1 METRA
6 SRRSGAVAAAAEAEW
21 TAMLAELIEWKEENG
36 GSMASL
42 TDEDGGSKK
51 RGSKKP
57 KISKLGRWVAEMRK
71 EKKEG
76 RLSKDKEDKLNE
88 IGFEWG
94 GGEEGETMDASKIA
108 TAEGESSTDN
118 VADGEG
124 EAKNQKKRRRNPSR
138 NAKKLHNDFIEEAF
152 FQGELTQEG
161 GDTAK
166 SRGDADG
173 AKRKAKK
180 RKVGDQQWEQKFEE
194 LVRFKA
200 QYGHFRIPVKEMPLL
215 KYWAQNQKITYR
227 KGKLSEERRV
237 RLESVGF
244 HWGKQRKGDTPQK
257 GSDRQAVAAK
267 TPSAAHGRLTS
278 ASGAKVGGEAEG
290 DGSSGD
296 EDEEYED
303 EDEEQQ
309 EVATTDTSAAS
320 SKKKA
325 AKEGNVTTSSSSSSS
340 SSASSSSTAT
350 TPSNGASNA
359 AARGAANPSPMY
371 GQPKPSILTTVAT
384 HSNPSYIHPPTT
396 SQFGSGKDRRM
407 YPPPPYPGGPSRSMD
422 GPSMQTAVVAG
433 SNMNGPAA
441 PMVDRFLTVREA
453 REYIFSRIEVLE
465 RRQEETHR
473 HMLELRQ
480 AFKGMERFIMQH
492 FAREREMAER
502 TRSMWAPAAQPLYGH
517 ETQPPSMAAG
527 IGGQGYP
534 AYPTGGPV
542 AAGYPYYPQQAQPH
556 PQQQPPIDP
565 TKERERMVNAGYLPP
580 QQHQPHTAP
589 YPYSYPPPAGVGAPM
604 MMSRTAS
611 SENPYARH
619 VTSPSPSNNAFARS
633 PTAAAGPTSS
643 SPSSLSHLN
652 AALGALTQSPPP
664 TPAAPSPPMGVSSQN
679 MHGAPHM
686 SPALGP
692 SGAYTGVLPHSA
704 HNPYQSLSPH
714 AGHPQARSQQP
725 HHHALPPHHATS
737 TSASTMPASHQP
749 GFYPPP
755 HRASPVIGSPMPG
768 GCSPEAVQTPEAHG
782 LHFPRTPN
790 APSVTSVTPIPPS
803 IVHQYPPP
811 EEVAPTLSPPRPRL
825 GDFTL
830 SGLDPVGAAFP
841 FLDEN
846 DEDDGSGGGGGGT
859 SAVSGAALS
868 RLDHLRHHHA
878 AGEEDGGATE
888 TDENGEELLKQ
899 LDTFC

>member
-21 TAMLAELIEWKEENG
+21 TAMLAELAEWKEENG

-325 AKEGNVTTSSSSSSS
+325 AKEGNVTTSSSSSS
-340 SSASSSSTAT
+340 ASPSSTAT

-396 SQFGSGKDRRM
+396 SQFGSGKDHRM
-407 YPPPPYPGGPSRSMD
+407 
-422 GPSMQTAVVAG
+422 TAVVAG

-527 IGGQGYP
+527 IGGQGYS

-589 YPYSYPPPAGVGAPM
+589 YPYSYPPPAG
-604 MMSRTAS
+604 
-611 SENPYARH
+611 
-619 VTSPSPSNNAFARS
+619 
-633 PTAAAGPTSS
+633 
-643 SPSSLSHLN
+643 
-652 AALGALTQSPPP
+652 
-664 TPAAPSPPMGVSSQN
+664 APSPPVGVSSQN

-725 HHHALPPHHATS
+725 HHHALPPHHPTS

>member
-21 TAMLAELIEWKEENG
+21 TAMLAELAEWKEENG

-94 GGEEGETMDASKIA
+94 KEGEEGGGADTTGASKIA

-152 FQGELTQEG
+152 FQGELTQEDG
-161 GDTAK
+161 ETAK
-166 SRGDADG
+166 SQGGDADG
-173 AKRKAKK
+173 ANRKAKK

-257 GSDRQAVAAK
+257 GSDRGVAAK

-278 ASGAKVGGEAEG
+278 ASGGKPHAGGEGEAEG

-325 AKEGNVTTSSSSSSS
+325 AKEGNVTTSASASSSFI
-340 SSASSSSTAT
+340 SSSSTAT

-359 AARGAANPSPMY
+359 AARGAVAHPSPMY
-371 GQPKPSILTTVAT
+371 GQPKPSIHTTVAT
-384 HSNPSYIHPPTT
+384 HSTPSYTHPPTT
-396 SQFGSGKDRRM
+396 SQFGSGKD
-407 YPPPPYPGGPSRSMD
+407 
-422 GPSMQTAVVAG
+422 
-433 SNMNGPAA
+433 
-441 PMVDRFLTVREA
+441 
-453 REYIFSRIEVLE
+453 
-465 RRQEETHR
+465 H
-473 HMLELRQ
+473 
-480 AFKGMERFIMQH
+480 
-492 FAREREMAER
+492 
-502 TRSMWAPAAQPLYGH
+502 
-517 ETQPPSMAAG
+517 
-527 IGGQGYP
+527 
-534 AYPTGGPV
+534 
-542 AAGYPYYPQQAQPH
+542 
-556 PQQQPPIDP
+556 
-565 TKERERMVNAGYLPP
+565 RMVLSLPLSLCVC
-580 QQHQPHTAP
+580 
-589 YPYSYPPPAGVGAPM
+589 Y
-604 MMSRTAS
+604 
-611 SENPYARH
+611 YAR
-619 VTSPSPSNNAFARS
+619 VC
-633 PTAAAGPTSS
+633 G
-643 SPSSLSHLN
+643 
-652 AALGALTQSPPP
+652 
-664 TPAAPSPPMGVSSQN
+664 
-679 MHGAPHM
+679 
-686 SPALGP
+686 
-692 SGAYTGVLPHSA
+692 
-704 HNPYQSLSPH
+704 
-714 AGHPQARSQQP
+714 
-725 HHHALPPHHATS
+725 
-737 TSASTMPASHQP
+737 
-749 GFYPPP
+749 
-755 HRASPVIGSPMPG
+755 
-768 GCSPEAVQTPEAHG
+768 
-782 LHFPRTPN
+782 
-790 APSVTSVTPIPPS
+790 
-803 IVHQYPPP
+803 
-811 EEVAPTLSPPRPRL
+811 
-825 GDFTL
+825 
-830 SGLDPVGAAFP
+830 
-841 FLDEN
+841 
-846 DEDDGSGGGGGGT
+846 
-859 SAVSGAALS
+859 
-868 RLDHLRHHHA
+868 
-878 AGEEDGGATE
+878 
-888 TDENGEELLKQ
+888 
-899 LDTFC
+899 

>member
-21 TAMLAELIEWKEENG
+21 TAMLAELAEWKEENG

-94 GGEEGETMDASKIA
+94 KEGEEGETTGASKIA

-118 VADGEG
+118 VADGEGG

-152 FQGELTQEG
+152 FQGELTQEDG
-161 GDTAK
+161 ETAK
-166 SRGDADG
+166 SQGGDADG

-257 GSDRQAVAAK
+257 GSDRQAAAK

-278 ASGAKVGGEAEG
+278 ASGGKPQAGGEGEGEAEG

-325 AKEGNVTTSSSSSSS
+325 AKEGNVTASTSTSSSFT
-340 SSASSSSTAT
+340 SSSSTAT

-359 AARGAANPSPMY
+359 SARGAAHPSPMY
-371 GQPKPSILTTVAT
+371 GQPKPSIHTTVAT
-384 HSNPSYIHPPTT
+384 HSTPSYTHPPTT
-396 SQFGSGKDRRM
+396 SQFGSGKD
-407 YPPPPYPGGPSRSMD
+407 
-422 GPSMQTAVVAG
+422 
-433 SNMNGPAA
+433 
-441 PMVDRFLTVREA
+441 
-453 REYIFSRIEVLE
+453 
-465 RRQEETHR
+465 H
-473 HMLELRQ
+473 
-480 AFKGMERFIMQH
+480 
-492 FAREREMAER
+492 
-502 TRSMWAPAAQPLYGH
+502 
-517 ETQPPSMAAG
+517 
-527 IGGQGYP
+527 
-534 AYPTGGPV
+534 
-542 AAGYPYYPQQAQPH
+542 
-556 PQQQPPIDP
+556 
-565 TKERERMVNAGYLPP
+565 RMVLSP
-580 QQHQPHTAP
+580 
-589 YPYSYPPPAGVGAPM
+589 SLSLCVC
-604 MMSRTAS
+604 S
-611 SENPYARH
+611 YAR
-619 VTSPSPSNNAFARS
+619 V
-633 PTAAAGPTSS
+633 
-643 SPSSLSHLN
+643 
-652 AALGALTQSPPP
+652 
-664 TPAAPSPPMGVSSQN
+664 
-679 MHGAPHM
+679 
-686 SPALGP
+686 
-692 SGAYTGVLPHSA
+692 
-704 HNPYQSLSPH
+704 
-714 AGHPQARSQQP
+714 
-725 HHHALPPHHATS
+725 
-737 TSASTMPASHQP
+737 
-749 GFYPPP
+749 
-755 HRASPVIGSPMPG
+755 
-768 GCSPEAVQTPEAHG
+768 C
-782 LHFPRTPN
+782 
-790 APSVTSVTPIPPS
+790 
-803 IVHQYPPP
+803 
-811 EEVAPTLSPPRPRL
+811 
-825 GDFTL
+825 D
-830 SGLDPVGAAFP
+830 
-841 FLDEN
+841 
-846 DEDDGSGGGGGGT
+846 
-859 SAVSGAALS
+859 
-868 RLDHLRHHHA
+868 
-878 AGEEDGGATE
+878 
-888 TDENGEELLKQ
+888 
-899 LDTFC
+899 